1 MRLLFISDAFPP
13 FAAGEADHALYLCR
27 ELARR
32 GLDVDVLT
40 TRRKGVS
47 EYDEGL
53 KIHAVMDSW
62 SWWERSRLRRVIHE
76 SQPDVVLLFHSG
88 WAYGRHPMI
97 TLAPTVAKSLLPSV
111 HFVTKF
117 TSLGGAPLMR
127 LRVRSGLDLTFRV
140 HSHLTK
146 RLIARSMGVHDRLHS
161 SLGTLLS
168 DSDYL
173 FVMSGQD
180 QETIRSEYP
189 ELSAPC
195 ELDPPPPLIRI
206 LAEGEGEPRQE
217 TRSRLGV
224 PEGVPLLA
232 YFGYIYGGK
241 GLETLVQAFAHLK
254 RHIED
259 DVRLLLIGGT
269 PPDATTYAEKLL
281 ELTETLG
288 VREDVIVT
296 GEYETGSGQ
305 ASEFLRAADVAVL
318 PFDDGAQ
325 LYRSSIAAAAA
336 HGLPIVTTRSSG
348 TEAAFRDRENVL
360 LTAPGDA
367 EQLATAISTVLR
379 DHRLRE
385 ELALGALDLAEE
397 WFSWE
402 ASIDRTLVALRFG
415 LTTRSSGHQS
425 RVTS

>member
-1 MRLLFISDAFPP
+1 MKLLFISDAFPP

-32 GLDVDVLT
+32 GIDVEVLT
-40 TRRKGVS
+40 TRRKGVG
-47 EYDEGL
+47 EYGEAFR
-53 KIHAVMDSW
+53 IHAVMDSW
-62 SWWERSRLRRVIHE
+62 SWRELSRFRQVIQE

-117 TSLGGAPLMR
+117 TGGLWGAPLMR
-127 LRVRSGLDLTFRV
+127 LRVRSGLDFTFRV
-140 HSHLTK
+140 HSHLAK
-146 RLIARSMGVHDRLHS
+146 RLIALSMGVNDRLHA

-173 FVMSGQD
+173 LVMTEQD
-180 QETIRSEYP
+180 QKTIRSEYP
-189 ELSAPC
+189 EQSAPC

-224 PEGVPLLA
+224 PEGAQLLA

-241 GLETLVQAFAHLK
+241 GLETLVRAFAHLK
-254 RHIED
+254 RRIED
-259 DVRLLLIGGT
+259 DVRLVLIGGT
-269 PPDATTYAEKLL
+269 PPVATVYAENLF
-281 ELTETLG
+281 ELIETLG
-288 VREDVIVT
+288 VREDVILT

-325 LYRSSIAAAAA
+325 LHRSSLAAAAS
-336 HGLPIVTTRSSG
+336 HGLPIVTTRTSD

-360 LTAPGDA
+360 FAAPGDA

-379 DHRLRE
+379 DQPLRE
-385 ELALGALDLAEE
+385 KLALGAVDLAEE

-402 ASIDRTLVALRFG
+402 SSIDRTLSALRSPPSDR
-415 LTTRSSGHQS
+415 TVAARS
-425 RVTS
+425 